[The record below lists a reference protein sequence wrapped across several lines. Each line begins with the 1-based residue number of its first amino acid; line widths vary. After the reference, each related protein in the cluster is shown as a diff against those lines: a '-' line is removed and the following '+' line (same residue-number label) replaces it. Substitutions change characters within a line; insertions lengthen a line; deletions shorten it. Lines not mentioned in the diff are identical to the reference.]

1 MSEQDVQIL
10 EREVCYQGFYRL
22 EKLSLRHRL
31 FSGAMG
37 PVISRELFVR
47 HNAVCVLPYD
57 PQTDTLVL
65 LEQFRIGALDNRAHP
80 WLLEIVAGLID
91 EGEQPEQTAAREAQE
106 EVGLEFTQLIPI
118 MQYYPSPGGSD
129 ERVHLYLGL
138 CSTEGVDGRVMG
150 VAAESEDIR
159 ARVVSFAQAM
169 HMLET
174 GQIDNAPSI
183 ITLQWLAMNKASLQQ
198 QP

>member
-1 MSEQDVQIL
+1 
-10 EREVCYQGFYRL
+10 
-22 EKLSLRHRL
+22 
-31 FSGAMG
+31 
-37 PVISRELFVR
+37 
-47 HNAVCVLPYD
+47 
-57 PQTDTLVL
+57 
-65 LEQFRIGALDNRAHP
+65 
-80 WLLEIVAGLID
+80 
-91 EGEQPEQTAAREAQE
+91 
-106 EVGLEFTQLIPI
+106 

-138 CSTEGVDGRVMG
+138 WSTEGVDGRVMG

-174 GQIDNAPSI
+174 GKIDNAASI